1 MSDDPIDY
9 HQLMQAALRDVVRR
23 TLSIVAEQGLPAGH
37 FFYVTFVTQA
47 PGVDIPEALVAQ
59 YPDEMT
65 IILQHQYWNL
75 EVGDEEFSVGL
86 SFSSVPYTITV
97 PFSAVVSFV
106 DPPSEFGLRF
116 APPPGF
122 EVEEVKRS
130 SDSEDEEPVPVP
142 EAEPDADAGGRP
154 ERPKRPKVVSLDDF
168 RKR

>member
-1 MSDDPIDY
+1 MSDPIDY

-23 TLSIVAEQGLPAGH
+23 TLTIVAEQGLPSGH
-37 FFYVTFVTQA
+37 FFYVTFVTGA
-47 PGVDIPEALVAQ
+47 PGVEIPEALEAQ

-65 IILQHQYWNL
+65 IILQHQFWNL
-75 EVGDEEFSVGL
+75 EVADEEFSVGL
-86 SFSSVPYTITV
+86 SFSSVPYSITV

-122 EVEEVKRS
+122 EVEEVKRPREP
-130 SDSEDEEPVPVP
+130 DDKPVPMPAP
-142 EAEPDADAGGRP
+142 EPSAEDTDRV
-154 ERPKRPKVVSLDDF
+154 ERPRTGKVVSLDDF

>member
-23 TLSIVAEQGLPAGH
+23 ALAIVAGEGLPSGH

-47 PGVDIPEALVAQ
+47 PGVDIPEALAAQ

-65 IILQHQYWNL
+65 VILQHQYWDL
-75 EVGDEEFSVGL
+75 RVTDEDFSVGL
-86 SFSSVPYTITV
+86 SFSSVPSTITV
-97 PFSAVVSFV
+97 PFSAIVSFV

-130 SDSEDEEPVPVP
+130 REDDKEPVPVP
-142 EAEPDADAGGRP
+142 AAEPSPDEAERE
-154 ERPKRPKVVSLDDF
+154 ERPKRGKVVSLDDF

>member
-1 MSDDPIDY
+1 MSHDPIDY

-23 TLSIVAEQGLPAGH
+23 TLTIVAEQGQPSGH
-37 FFYVTFVTQA
+37 FFYVTFVTGA
-47 PGVDIPEALVAQ
+47 PGVDIPEALAAQ

-65 IILQHQYWNL
+65 VILQHQYWNL

-97 PFSAVVSFV
+97 PYSAVVSFV
-106 DPPSEFGLRF
+106 DPPAEFGLRF

-130 SDSEDEEPVPVP
+130 RDSEDEPAPMP
-142 EAEPDADAGGRP
+142 AAEPAPEDGERA
-154 ERPKRPKVVSLDDF
+154 ERPRQGKVVSLDDF

>member
-1 MSDDPIDY
+1 MSDPIDY

-23 TLSIVAEQGLPAGH
+23 TLAVVAEQGLPAGH
-37 FFYVTFVTQA
+37 FFYVTFVTRA
-47 PGVDIPEALVAQ
+47 PGVDVPEALAVQ

-65 IILQHQYWNL
+65 VILQHQYWNL

-86 SFSSVPYTITV
+86 SFSAVPYTITV

-122 EVEEVKRS
+122 EVEEVKRPRA
-130 SDSEDEEPVPVP
+130 DDGEPVPMP
-142 EAEPDADAGGRP
+142 AAEPSPEDGGRV
-154 ERPKRPKVVSLDDF
+154 ERPKRGKVVSLDDF